1 MKSLFKNK
9 QASPEIQDFP
19 VLPVSRWS
27 DTVAENLLD
36 ALPQLICTK
45 TRSQRLF
52 CNQAMR
58 CYTGTLAIEMND
70 PEFWQLYIHP
80 EDHEYFLAQWFKGLS
95 ELQHIEITCRIKD
108 STQQYHWF
116 SISAVFPAMDHE
128 LEWLISCTDIDDQ
141 IINQQKLAQQISAQT
156 QMLDASVDCIKLLSQ
171 KGQVISINQP
181 GRQALGISHDVTSF
195 GMPWLNLLAPHVR
208 KNGQRALQAA
218 AQGKK
223 ARFDGVT
230 QVENGNPQYW
240 DNILTPI
247 LNHEGLPQNIL
258 CVSRDVSEQR
268 ITAEK
273 LHQLNERDDLTG
285 LYNRRAFKKLL
296 SKTLQ
301 QSKRNTTST
310 ALLLLDLDYFK
321 HINDAMGYVAGDHL
335 LRVLGKRLKNCLD
348 SNAYVSR
355 LGSDEFSIILP
366 ETGDDQDI
374 LNIAAKLQ
382 KQLDLPIRYNGQFLN
397 GSMSI
402 GYAVYPRDA
411 KDSSALLKCADI
423 ALNNLKSGGRGG
435 IQMFSQSMLDVLEE
449 SARQLILA
457 RQLIRDNSIFPFYQP
472 KVRLKDKKLV
482 GFEALL
488 RWHDEHGDVQLPSRI
503 YKSFQDYD
511 LATRISEKMQTSVF
525 QDIAQW
531 LKQDTKVLPVSI
543 NAAPVE
549 FLRDN
554 YAETLLKRMQ
564 FYKIPPELIE
574 IEITELS
581 LAEGGA
587 SYVIRALNLLKK
599 AGLRISL
606 DDFGTGHSSLTRLKD
621 YPVDCL
627 KIDRSFVV
635 GMQNDP
641 SILAIVRAISQL
653 GPGMSLDILAEGIEV
668 TEQLNTLIDCDCHI
682 GQGFYFYQPMSSS
695 DALQLLQKN

>member
-1 MKSLFKNK
+1 
-9 QASPEIQDFP
+9 
-19 VLPVSRWS
+19 
-27 DTVAENLLD
+27 
-36 ALPQLICTK
+36 
-45 TRSQRLF
+45 
-52 CNQAMR
+52 
-58 CYTGTLAIEMND
+58 
-70 PEFWQLYIHP
+70 
-80 EDHEYFLAQWFKGLS
+80 
-95 ELQHIEITCRIKD
+95 
-108 STQQYHWF
+108 
-116 SISAVFPAMDHE
+116 
-128 LEWLISCTDIDDQ
+128 
-141 IINQQKLAQQISAQT
+141 
-156 QMLDASVDCIKLLSQ
+156 
-171 KGQVISINQP
+171 
-181 GRQALGISHDVTSF
+181 
-195 GMPWLNLLAPHVR
+195 
-208 KNGQRALQAA
+208 
-218 AQGKK
+218 
-223 ARFDGVT
+223 
-230 QVENGNPQYW
+230 
-240 DNILTPI
+240 
-247 LNHEGLPQNIL
+247 
-258 CVSRDVSEQR
+258 
-268 ITAEK
+268 
-273 LHQLNERDDLTG
+273 
-285 LYNRRAFKKLL
+285 
-296 SKTLQ
+296 
-301 QSKRNTTST
+301 
-310 ALLLLDLDYFK
+310 
-321 HINDAMGYVAGDHL
+321 
-335 LRVLGKRLKNCLD
+335 
-348 SNAYVSR
+348 
-355 LGSDEFSIILP
+355 
-366 ETGDDQDI
+366 
-374 LNIAAKLQ
+374 
-382 KQLDLPIRYNGQFLN
+382 
-397 GSMSI
+397 
-402 GYAVYPRDA
+402 
-411 KDSSALLKCADI
+411 
-423 ALNNLKSGGRGG
+423 
-435 IQMFSQSMLDVLEE
+435 VLEE

-531 LKQDTKVLPVSI
+531 LKQGTSVLPVSI